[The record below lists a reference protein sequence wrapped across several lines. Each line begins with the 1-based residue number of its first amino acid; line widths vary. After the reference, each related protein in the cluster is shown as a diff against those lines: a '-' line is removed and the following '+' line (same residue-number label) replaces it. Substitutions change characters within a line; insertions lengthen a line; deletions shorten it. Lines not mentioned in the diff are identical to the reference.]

1 MPINSFGP
9 KKIFIIVVASVAGLI
24 LISVIA
30 VFILGSLNVST
41 TRLTTQAPQTNSG
54 LALPGLGG
62 SSSYTAN
69 KNDIST
75 PAQSSSESQISDRK
89 MIETG
94 SLELLVNNAD
104 QTAKDMQGI
113 AERLGGFVSA
123 SNVYEISEGIKT
135 GSVTIRIPASNFSQA
150 MDDVKKL
157 AIKVEHESVNAQ
169 DVTEQYVDLESRL
182 RNLQAQE
189 QQYLIILKQAVKI
202 ADIMQVSA
210 KIDEVR
216 QQIEQIQGRLNY
228 LSRQVDMASLSANLT
243 EEADVQVF
251 GLRWRPLYEIKLAF
265 RNMLASLQSYVDSM
279 IKVIFSLPIILL
291 WLVTIGLVILICW
304 KIGRW
309 IWRRFFK
316 PPSTV

>member
-1 MPINSFGP
+1 MSINSFSP
-9 KKIFIIVVASVAGLI
+9 KKIFIIVAASVAGLI

-41 TRLTTQAPQTNSG
+41 TRLTTQAPQTNTG
-54 LALPGLGG
+54 MALSGLGG
-62 SSSYTAN
+62 SSSYTAT
-69 KNDIST
+69 KEDIST
-75 PAQSSSESQISDRK
+75 PAQLSSESQISDRK

-135 GSVTIRIPASNFSQA
+135 GSVTIRIPASSFGQA

-228 LSRQVDMASLSANLT
+228 LSRQVDMASLTASLT
-243 EEADVQVF
+243 EEADVEVF
-251 GLRWRPLYEIKLAF
+251 GLRWRPLYVVKLAF
-265 RNMLASLQSYVDSM
+265 RDMLNGLSSYVDAM
-279 IKVIFSLPIILL
+279 IKFILQLPVILA
-291 WLVTIGLVILICW
+291 WLVTIGLIILVCW
-304 KIGRW
+304 KILRW
-309 IWRRFFK
+309 IWKRFSK

>member
-1 MPINSFGP
+1 MPINSFSS
-9 KKIFIIVVASVAGLI
+9 KKIFIVIVASVAGLI
-24 LISVIA
+24 LISVMA

-41 TRLTTQAPQTNSG
+41 TRLSAPAPMTNTGTAVSG
-54 LALPGLGG
+54 LGD
-62 SSSYTAN
+62 SSGYAIDKS
-69 KNDIST
+69 DIST
-75 PAQSSSESQISDRK
+75 PSQSTSESQLTDRK

-94 SLELLVNNAD
+94 SLELLVNSAE

-123 SNVYEISEGIKT
+123 SNVYEISDGIKT
-135 GSVTIRIPASNFSQA
+135 GSVTIRVPASSFNQA
-150 MDDVKKL
+150 MDDTKKL

-202 ADIMQVSA
+202 ADIMQVSS

-216 QQIEQIQGRLNY
+216 QQIEQIQGQLNY

-251 GLRWRPLYEIKLAF
+251 GLHWRPLYEVKLAF
-265 RNMLASLQSYVDSM
+265 RNMLASLQGYVDAM
-279 IKVIFSLPIILL
+279 IKVIFSLPVILL
-291 WLVTIGLVILICW
+291 WLVTIGLIILVCW
-304 KIGRW
+304 KIVRW
-309 IWRRFFK
+309 MWRRFFK
-316 PPSTV
+316 PPTIV

>member
-1 MPINSFGP
+1 MPINSFSP

-24 LISVIA
+24 LISVMA
-30 VFILGSLNVST
+30 VFILGSLGVST
-41 TRLTTQAPQTNSG
+41 TRLTTQTPQTNSG
-54 LALPGLGG
+54 LALSGLGG
-62 SSSYTAN
+62 SSSYTAT
-69 KNDIST
+69 KEDISM
-75 PAQSSSESQISDRK
+75 PSQSSSESQAIERK

-104 QTAKDMQGI
+104 QTAKDMKGI
-113 AERLGGFVSA
+113 AERLGGFVST
-123 SNVYEISEGIKT
+123 SNVYEISNGIKT
-135 GSVTIRIPASNFSQA
+135 GSVTIRIPASSFGQA
-150 MDDVKKL
+150 MDDTKKL

-169 DVTEQYVDLESRL
+169 DVAEQYVDLESRL

-216 QQIEQIQGRLNY
+216 QQIEQIQGQLNY
-228 LSRQVDMASLSANLT
+228 LSRQVDMAAITANLT

-251 GLRWRPLYEIKLAF
+251 GLRWRPLYEVKLAF

-279 IKVIFSLPIILL
+279 IKVIFSLPVILL
-291 WLVTIGLVILICW
+291 WLVTIGLIVLICW
-304 KIGRW
+304 KIVRW
-309 IWRRFFK
+309 IWKRFFK
-316 PPSTV
+316 PPTAV

>member
-1 MPINSFGP
+1 MPLNSFGS
-9 KKIFIIVVASVAGLI
+9 KKIFIIVVVSFAGLI
-24 LISVIA
+24 LISVMA
-30 VFILGSLNVST
+30 VFIFGSLGVST
-41 TRLTTQAPQTNSG
+41 TRLAAPAPMTNTGTAVS
-54 LALPGLGG
+54 GLGG
-62 SSSYTAN
+62 SSGYAID
-69 KNDIST
+69 KNDISAPT
-75 PAQSSSESQISDRK
+75 QSSSESQTIERK

-94 SLELLVNNAD
+94 LLELLVNNAD

-135 GSVTIRIPASNFSQA
+135 GSVTIRIPASSFSQA
-150 MDDVKKL
+150 MDDTKKL
-157 AIKVEHESVNAQ
+157 AIKVEHESVTAQ

-202 ADIMQVSA
+202 ADIMQVSS

-216 QQIEQIQGRLNY
+216 LQIEQIQGQLNY

-251 GLRWRPLYEIKLAF
+251 GLRWRPLYEVKLAF
-265 RNMLASLQSYVDSM
+265 RNMLASLQGYIDSM
-279 IKVIFSLPIILL
+279 IKVIFSLPVILL
-291 WLVTIGLVILICW
+291 WLVTIGLIILICW
-304 KIGRW
+304 KIIRW
-309 IWRRFFK
+309 IWRRFLK
-316 PPSTV
+316 PPAAV